1 MDRLAD
7 LARTTFDVIIIG
19 GGIIGAGIARDAALR
34 GLGVALVEQA
44 DFGGGTTAGSTR
56 LIHGGLRYLELLD
69 IPLVR
74 MDLREREILLRIA
87 PHLVHPL
94 EFLLPFYDRRRLF
107 RWRIRTGMRLYDAL
121 SYDRSLPG
129 HRVLTAEAARGL
141 EPALQPLGLQGA
153 VTYFDA
159 QAPMP
164 ERLCLENVLD
174 AQANGACL
182 RNYVRAV
189 GASHVQGRVVALRVR
204 DVLVPDGDEVEVRGR
219 IVINATGAWLDR
231 VEPRLTGRASAR
243 VRTTKGVHF
252 AAPLATTR
260 AIAVPSRVDGRL
272 VFVIPWLGYSWI
284 GTTDTDFD
292 DDPTNAFATQ
302 DDVDYLIRSVQH
314 YLPAISAESIYFSNA
329 GVRALVRRPGRP
341 SSVSRLHRVSDGDR
355 SGQPGVISVLGGKLT
370 GYRAI
375 AEEVTNLVCRKLGV
389 TRKCT
394 TAERVLPGA
403 ERMRDGAAASLAS
416 RVTRAVREELT
427 QRVADFLFRRTPI
440 GFGPDQGMGVVEEVA
455 ILMARELGWSE
466 ERRLVEIAACRAIVT
481 TSQRF
486 RGGATTVIEVDNG
499 QRGRLGRA

>member
-7 LARTTFDVIIIG
+7 LARTTFDVVIIG

-129 HRVLTAEAARGL
+129 HRVLTAGEARRL

-174 AQANGACL
+174 AQANGACV
-182 RNYVRAV
+182 RNYARAI
-189 GASHVQGRVVALRVR
+189 GARHVQGRVAAVSVR
-204 DVLVPDGDEVEVRGR
+204 DVLVPDGDEVDVRAR
-219 IVINATGAWLDR
+219 VVINATGAWLDR
-231 VEPRLTGRASAR
+231 VEPQLTGRPSAR
-243 VRTTKGVHF
+243 LRTTKGVHI
-252 AAPLATTR
+252 ASPPATTR
-260 AIAVPSRVDGRL
+260 AIAIPSRVDGRL

-292 DDPTNAFATQ
+292 DDPANAFATQ
-302 DDVDYLIRSVQH
+302 ADVDYLIRSVQH
-314 YLPAISAESIYFSNA
+314 YVPAISTESIYFSNA

-341 SSVSRLHRVSDGDR
+341 STVSRVHRVSDGDR
-355 SGQPGVISVLGGKLT
+355 DGHPGVISVLGGKLT

-375 AEEVTNLVCRKLGV
+375 AEEVTDLVCRKLGV

-394 TAERVLPGA
+394 TAERALPRA
-403 ERMRDGAAASLAS
+403 ERMRDGASTPLAS
-416 RVTRAVREELT
+416 QVAHAVREEHS
-427 QRVADFLFRRTPI
+427 QRAADFLFRRTRI
-440 GFGPDQGMGVVEEVA
+440 GFGPDQGMTVVVEVA
-455 ILMARELGWSE
+455 TLMARELGWSE
-466 ERRLVEIAACRAIVT
+466 ERREAEIAACRAVVT

-486 RGGATTVIEVDNG
+486 RD
-499 QRGRLGRA
+499 QH